1 MTKKERALLVCDTL
15 DEIYPDA
22 ECSLTYD
29 EPYQLLF
36 AVRLSAQCTDA
47 RVNIVTKE
55 LFKKYPDLQSF
66 ADADISELENIIRP
80 CGFFRAKAKSI
91 KETAAMLIER
101 FNSEV
106 PSDMN
111 DLLTLSGVGRKTA
124 NLIRGDVFGLP
135 AIVADTHCIRISG
148 RLGFTESKD
157 PVKVE
162 MDLLP
167 IIPAERSSRFCH
179 QLVQFGRDVCNARKP
194 LCENCKMKSFC
205 PFYVKNNKK

>member
-1 MTKKERALLVCDTL
+1 MTKKELALLACDTL
-15 DEIYPDA
+15 DKIYPDA
-22 ECSLTYD
+22 VCSLTYD

-66 ADADISELENIIRP
+66 ADADLQELEAIVKP

-91 KETAAMLIER
+91 KETASMLIER
-101 FNSEV
+101 FNGKV

-111 DLLTLSGVGRKTA
+111 DLISLSGVGRKSA

-135 AIVADTHCIRISG
+135 AIVADTHCIRITG
-148 RLGFTESKD
+148 KLGLTSNTD

-162 MDLLP
+162 KDLLP
-167 IIPAERSSRFCH
+167 LIPPERSSRFCH
-179 QLVQFGRDVCNARKP
+179 QLVQFGRDICNARNPK
-194 LCENCKMKSFC
+194 CSICQMRGFC
-205 PFYVKNNKK
+205 TFASKKK

>member
-1 MTKKERALLVCDTL
+1 MTKKELALLACDTL
-15 DEIYPDA
+15 DEIYHNA

-55 LFKKYPDLQSF
+55 LFKKYPNLRSF
-66 ADADISELENIIRP
+66 ADADLQELENIVKP
-80 CGFFRAKAKSI
+80 CGFFRAKARNI
-91 KETAAMLIER
+91 KEAAQMLLNR
-101 FNSEV
+101 FNGEV
-106 PSDMN
+106 PCDMK
-111 DLLTLSGVGRKTA
+111 DLLMLPGVGRKSA
-124 NLIRGDVFGLP
+124 NLIRGDIFGLP

-148 RLGFTESKD
+148 RLGLTSNTN

-167 IIPAERSSRFCH
+167 LIPAERSSRFCH
-179 QLVQFGRDVCNARKP
+179 QLVQFGRDTCTARKP
-194 LCENCKMKSFC
+194 ECSICPMNNFC
-205 PFYVKNNKK
+205 VSAKK